1 MILLF
6 VFTLCFGIQAASHLW
21 SISQANYEELE
32 VVDFHICS
40 GTEVSLGAAIIAPT
54 SLLTG
59 LYFALPVTLPRKKV
73 STAGAALGLTTLE
86 TVKLFKVSQCQI
98 FLRTLLLLARL
109 GTHLAKLFP
118 NLQNKTL
125 SHHSCFPSTLA
136 TSSAPRWWRSRR
148 PRAAV
153 AGWGGGRGRGG
164 RPLVQGDHD
173 HDDPLVIGW
182 LQFIVKS
189 HCNVVTF
196 AAICQLDKPQEH
208 TAQGWK
214 TFTIIAMINIRFLQ
228 LMISTSLS
236 WTASPRLSGRRSS
249 RRSEQHE
256 QLRIHREVID
266 QVISFLLSRR
276 CPVMTSSS
284 HDEVKRRVE

>member
-1 MILLF
+1 M
-6 VFTLCFGIQAASHLW
+6 
-21 SISQANYEELE
+21 
-32 VVDFHICS
+32 VDFHICS

-109 GTHLAKLFP
+109 GTGLAKLFP

-182 LQFIVKS
+182 LQFIVKN
-189 HCNVVTF
+189 HYNVVTF
-196 AAICQLDKPQEH
+196 AAICQLDKPQEY

-214 TFTIIAMINIRFLQ
+214 QKKLSQ
-228 LMISTSLS
+228 LMVSTSLL